1 MVWLLPKEVVAPV
14 LLSISGIN
22 SGLPG
27 KLVREAILRGI
38 MSLLQCALTLNSEY
52 NNAEESA

>member
-1 MVWLLPKEVVAPV
+1 MVWLPPKEVVAPV
-14 LLSISGIN
+14 LMSISGIN

-38 MSLLQCALTLNSEY
+38 VSGLQCPLTLNSEF
-52 NNAEESA
+52 NNAEESM